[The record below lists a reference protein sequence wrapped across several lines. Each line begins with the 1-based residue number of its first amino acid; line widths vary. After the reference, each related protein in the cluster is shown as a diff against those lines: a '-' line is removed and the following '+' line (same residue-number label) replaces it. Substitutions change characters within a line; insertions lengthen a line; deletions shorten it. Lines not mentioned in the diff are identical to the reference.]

1 MRMLPWILAAWMFV
15 LTVLLALGGWW
26 MLFHVKQSIA
36 QLRVML
42 ASIGRPVH
50 EKFTTEYSHVGEGK
64 PIKGA
69 AGIEFYQGF
78 HSSPYWKPLA
88 QKAQSDTRELLAR
101 AHLAV
106 LDGKADAATFLSGA
120 AFYASQQAVMVEREL
135 VRLPSLLESEA
146 QNAALDKLLEDQS
159 PRPARY

>member
-1 MRMLPWILAAWMFV
+1 MNTIPWIFAAWMLV
-15 LTVLLALGGWW
+15 LTVLLALAGWR
-26 MLFHVKQSIA
+26 LLLHVQQSVA

-50 EKFTTEYSHVGEGK
+50 EKFTTEYSHIGEAR

-69 AGIEFYQGF
+69 AGIEFYQGL
-78 HSSPYWKPLA
+78 HRSPYWKPLA

-106 LDGKADAATFLSGA
+106 LDGKPEAATFLSGA

-135 VRLPSLLESEA
+135 VRLPSLLESDA
-146 QNAALDKLLEDQS
+146 QNAALDKLLEEQS
-159 PRPARY
+159 ARPARY